1 MFTLLLLLAAGF
13 VIEIVDDDGVG
24 AEAGILPALAPGP
37 DGTGTGTGTGPDEEF
52 TAAAAV
58 DDVAPQA
65 AVGTEEDTAVAMLC
79 ESSLCH
85 LALLCKA
92 ALICVHSSFL
102 HDFDLNR
109 LEINFK

>member
-1 MFTLLLLLAAGF
+1 MAEF

-24 AEAGILPALAPGP
+24 AAAGILPALVPGP
-37 DGTGTGTGTGPDEEF
+37 DGTGTGAGTGPDEEF
-52 TAAAAV
+52 TAATV
-58 DDVAPQA
+58 FDDVAAQA
-65 AVGTEEDTAVAMLC
+65 TVATEEDTAVAILC

-109 LEINFK
+109 LEINFMQNI